1 MTTTHMT
8 KEARA
13 SLEQE
18 LKAGTASRS
27 ELATKYSISRQRV
40 YQIAAALNLPKP
52 ERKEATPVDH
62 AKTAEEKAASRAAAA
77 AERVK
82 SLADKWKQLLDID
95 KFAADLGVKPT
106 SAYQMLLKLRK
117 AHGAGQFPP
126 VAKLKTNDTAT
137 ATDKSATD
145 SAG

>member
-18 LKAGTASRS
+18 LKAGTVSRS
-27 ELATKYSISRQRV
+27 ELAVKYSVSRQRV
-40 YQIAAALNLPKP
+40 YQIAAGLNLPKP
-52 ERKEATPVDH
+52 ERKKADP
-62 AKTAEEKAASRAAAA
+62 AKTAEEKAAGRAAAA

-126 VAKLKTNDTAT
+126 AAKLKANDTAT
-137 ATDKSATD
+137 AADESATD